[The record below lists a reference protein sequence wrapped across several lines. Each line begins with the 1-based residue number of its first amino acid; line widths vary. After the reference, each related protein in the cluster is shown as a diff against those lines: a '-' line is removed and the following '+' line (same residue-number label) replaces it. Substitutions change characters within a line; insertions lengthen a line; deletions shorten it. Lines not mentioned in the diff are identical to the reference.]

1 MTNKDNQEKSLPS
14 KPLKNFAKYG
24 GMGIQMAAIMLLGI
38 FAGIKLDE
46 WLGWKF
52 PVFTIVLA
60 LLSVF
65 AALYFVLKDLIKN

>member
-1 MTNKDNQEKSLPS
+1 MANKDSKSNSLPS

-38 FAGIKLDE
+38 FGGIKLDE
-46 WLGWKF
+46 LLGWKF
-52 PVFTIVLA
+52 PIFTIVLA
-60 LLSVF
+60 LVSVF